1 VIKLVIAL
9 KAFKLTL
16 LTCIIVTLFNQVN
29 ASVDLEDIDNSRNR
43 FNWPNGAKAAVSLS
57 YDDALASQLDHAV
70 PALNHYGFKGSFYL
84 TLSAKSV
91 NERREDWRAIAKQGH
106 ELGNHTINHACRAS
120 LPNRQWV
127 ENNNNLDNK
136 TMAQMTK
143 EIIKAN
149 ELLNA
154 IDGQKIRTFTLPCG
168 DNIVEGRDLLPEI
181 APYFVGIKSHEGIIP
196 ASMVFFN
203 PMNAPVFAPSNVT
216 GRALIAQVKQ
226 AAKNNSIVSFTFHG
240 IGADHLAISIDA
252 HHQLL
257 EYLAKNKD
265 IYWVDTFRNISLHIT
280 QDN

>member
-1 VIKLVIAL
+1 MLVTVNLSLVI
-9 KAFKLTL
+9 
-16 LTCIIVTLFNQVN
+16 CIIVTLIN
-29 ASVDLEDIDNSRNR
+29 ASHALTNTERTDNSDNK
-43 FNWPNGAKAAVSLS
+43 FSWPNGAKAAVNLS

-91 NERREDWRAIAKQGH
+91 NERLEDWRAIAKQGH

-181 APYFVGIKSHEGIIP
+181 APYFVGIKSHEGVIP

-203 PMNAPVFAPSNVT
+203 PMNAPVIAPSNVT
-216 GRALIAQVKQ
+216 GQALIAQVKQ

-252 HHQLL
+252 HQQLL
-257 EYLAKNKD
+257 DYLAKNKA

-280 QDN
+280 QNN